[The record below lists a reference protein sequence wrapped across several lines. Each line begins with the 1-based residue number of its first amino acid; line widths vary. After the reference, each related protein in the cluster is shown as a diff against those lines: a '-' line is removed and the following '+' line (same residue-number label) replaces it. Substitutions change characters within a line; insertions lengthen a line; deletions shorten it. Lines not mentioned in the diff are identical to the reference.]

1 MKFKVKK
8 IRYRNAETC
17 FSVVE
22 IEVLE
27 ANVNIP
33 TTKPVVIG
41 LFPLVDIGDVFEG
54 EGSWNKHFIYHWNF
68 QLDTANRVWPT
79 SLTEIQHFLQRNIK
93 GLGKKASLSI
103 VEYLGNDTLNKIY
116 LNPDVLKD
124 IKGIGEK
131 RQKQIIEVVQ
141 KHRDIEFT
149 ILYLVKN
156 GLTYRTA
163 FNIYE
168 KYGIEVIE
176 VIKKNPYVLSNMKHI
191 TFLEMDKLA
200 KSFKIPFLDKERLKT
215 GVLYYLESET
225 RNNGHLFVYEDDL
238 RDNLLSFLVQ
248 NGAMKSLSGGMS
260 DSLYKEVK
268 KELIESR
275 EIVIDTDAIG
285 YSVIYKSINHVME
298 EKIYKLLEN
307 RIKTVNPFAET
318 EQITSFIEKYE
329 KRSGFTLA
337 YRQKESVYMA
347 LKKSFCIL
355 TGGPGT
361 GKTQTINTI
370 IEGIKTI
377 NPVAN
382 IVLCAPTGK
391 ASKRMTELTNMEAK
405 TIYRTL
411 NIQGLD
417 LFSTDDELDAD
428 FVIIDESS
436 MIDIYVF
443 YKLLASITLD
453 TRIIFVGDY
462 NQLPSVGPGLVLRD
476 LIESERVPT
485 IQLNEIFRQAQNS
498 QIVMN
503 SKHLI
508 EGNKELI
515 TKDHSKGDYFFLNY
529 HQIDKV
535 QDYLIKSVK
544 RFLEKGYDLD
554 QIQVLT
560 PQNTSDLGTKELNR
574 IMQSHFNPTSSS
586 KKEFLSEGR
595 LFREGDK
602 VIQLENNYELNVFN
616 GETGVINYIGL
627 GSDGEFCVEV
637 KFEEDRFVV
646 YPEQFIK
653 TLDLAYALT
662 IHKTQGSEYPIVIM
676 VLHSIHKNMLNRNI
690 IYTGWTRAKETL
702 INIGEEDILYESIDK
717 GEISKRNSLLK
728 TKLRKIA

>member
-8 IRYRNAETC
+8 IRYRNPETC

-27 ANVNIP
+27 TNVSIP

-54 EGSWNKHFIYHWNF
+54 EGQWNKHFIYHWNF
-68 QLDTANRVWPT
+68 QLNTANRVWPT

-103 VEYLGNDTLNKIY
+103 VEYLGVDTLNRIY

-176 VIKKNPYVLSNMKHI
+176 IIKKNPYVLAKMKNI

-200 KSFKIPFLDKERLKT
+200 KSFKIPFLDKERIKAGL
-215 GVLYYLESET
+215 LYYLESET
-225 RNNGHLFVYEDDL
+225 RNNGHLFVYEEDV

-260 DSLYKEVK
+260 DNLYNEVK

-275 EIVIDTDAIG
+275 DIVIDTDSVG
-285 YSVIYKSINHVME
+285 YSVVYKSINHVME
-298 EKIYKLLEN
+298 EKIHKLLES
-307 RIKTVNPFAET
+307 RIKTVNPFAQT
-318 EQITSFIEKYE
+318 EQITTFIEKYE

-370 IEGIKTI
+370 IEGIKDL

-417 LFSTDDELDAD
+417 LFSTDEELEAD

-443 YKLLASITLD
+443 YKLLASITSD

-485 IQLNEIFRQAQNS
+485 VQLNEIFRQAQNS

-503 SKHLI
+503 SKYLI
-508 EGNKELI
+508 EGKKELI

-544 RFLEKGYDLD
+544 RFLEKGYSLD
-554 QIQVLT
+554 EIQVLT

-574 IMQSHFNPTSSS
+574 IMQAHFNPTSSE
-586 KKEFLSEGR
+586 KKEFILEGR

-627 GSDGEFCVEV
+627 GSDGEFCIEV

-702 INIGEEDILYESIDK
+702 INIGEEEILYESIDK

>member
-8 IRYRNAETC
+8 IRYRNTETC

-27 ANVNIP
+27 TDVTIP

-54 EGSWNKHFIYHWNF
+54 IGQWNKHFIYHWNF
-68 QLDTANRVWPT
+68 QLDNANRVWPT
-79 SLTEIQHFLQRNIK
+79 SLTEIQHFLQRNVK
-93 GLGKKASLSI
+93 GLGKKALSI
-103 VEYLGNDTLNKIY
+103 VEYLGVDTLNRIY
-116 LNPDVLKD
+116 ANPDVLKD

-131 RQKQIIEVVQ
+131 RREKIVEVVQ

-176 VIKKNPYVLSNMKHI
+176 VIKKNPYALYKMKNI

-200 KSFKIPFLDKERLKT
+200 KSFKIPFLDKERLKV
-215 GVLYYLESET
+215 GLLHYLESET
-225 RNNGHLFVYEDDL
+225 RNNGHLFLYEEDI

-248 NGAMKSLSGGMS
+248 NGAMKSLNGGMS
-260 DSLYKEVK
+260 DSLYKEIK
-268 KELIESR
+268 KELVESK
-275 EIVIDTDAIG
+275 EIFIDTDAIG
-285 YSVIYKSINHVME
+285 YAVIYKSINYVME
-298 EKIYKLLEN
+298 EKIHKLLEN

-318 EQITSFIEKYE
+318 SQITNFIEKYE

-337 YRQKESVYMA
+337 YKQKESVYMA

-370 IEGIKTI
+370 IEGIKDL

-417 LFSTDDELDAD
+417 LFSTDDELEAD

-443 YKLLASITLD
+443 YKLLASITSD

-485 IQLNEIFRQAQNS
+485 VQLNEIFRQAQDS

-508 EGNKELI
+508 EGKKELL
-515 TKDHSKGDYFFLNY
+515 TKDHTKGDYFFLNY
-529 HQIDKV
+529 NQIDKV
-535 QDYLIKSVK
+535 QHYMIKSVK
-544 RFLEKGYDLD
+544 RFLEKGYTLD
-554 QIQVLT
+554 EIQVLT

-574 IMQSHFNPTSSS
+574 IMQAHFNPTDVN
-586 KKEFLSEGR
+586 KKEFILEGR

-616 GETGVINYIGL
+616 GETGIINYIGL
-627 GSDGEFCVEV
+627 GSDGEFCIEV
-637 KFEEDRFVV
+637 KFDEDRFVC

-676 VLHSIHKNMLNRNI
+676 ILHSIHKNMLNRNI

-702 INIGEEDILYESIDK
+702 INIGEEDVLYESIDK